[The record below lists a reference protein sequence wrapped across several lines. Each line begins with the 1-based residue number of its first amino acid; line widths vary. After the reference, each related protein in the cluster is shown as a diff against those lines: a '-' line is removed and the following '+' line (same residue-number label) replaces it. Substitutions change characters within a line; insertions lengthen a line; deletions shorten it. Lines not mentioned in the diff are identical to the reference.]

1 MIDLGVS
8 VGKKQKNKKNCPD
21 LATDWM
27 GEKNSSNVLAL
38 ERVEENEIECPLK

>member
-8 VGKKQKNKKNCPD
+8 VGGKKKKNCPD